1 MKRHDGME
9 LDRDPRDFYL
19 EDDFLRGRV
28 LNTKEMSMKFD
39 KNIVITNK
47 FMNGKEALANGRNM
61 KYIFKSKR
69 MHRTS

>member
-1 MKRHDGME
+1 ME
-9 LDRDPRDFYL
+9 WNWVETPATSTLKN
-19 EDDFLRGRV
+19 DFLRGRV
-28 LNTKEMSMKFD
+28 LNTKEMSVNFD
-39 KNIVITNK
+39 KNIIITNK